1 MVLQELLIHSLL
13 KKEVSYSGVYGL
25 SILTKLTCLYQHIA
39 FRVSLKLENTAYILQ
54 VGLT

>member
-39 FRVSLKLENTAYILQ
+39 FRVSLELENTAYILQ